1 MNQDSNADSARQATL
16 IAALLDPARFPHPAA
31 SITRLETHISHI
43 LLVGDYAYKIK
54 KPLNLGFLNFTT
66 LERRKYYCENELRL
80 NRRLAPDLYLD
91 CIPIGGSP
99 EDPQLQCDPA
109 EAIEYAVKMVRFPQ
123 ESLLDRQLAAGNLH
137 ADHLDGLAEQLAEFY
152 DSSPRAEMDIPFGM
166 PEQVQKMALENFEQ
180 SRPLLQ
186 DRADL
191 DRLERLERWT
201 LTTYDRLKD
210 TLAGR
215 KREGFI
221 RECHGDLHLG
231 NMILRNGRVRVFDCI
246 EFNEEFRWIDIMNDL
261 AFAYM
266 DLCHRDAAGLARR
279 LLNTYLEF
287 SGDYQG
293 LAVFPYYLVYRAMV
307 RAKISAIRVQQ
318 SDIQDSRRTTL
329 SQECR
334 DYLDLAL
341 TFTRPR
347 TPFLLITHG
356 VSGSGKTYLTS
367 RLLNNLDA
375 IRIRSD
381 VERKRLFGLGPLE
394 SSASAIN
401 QGLYTA
407 EAGARTYNRLYELAE
422 KILDTGYPVMVD
434 ATFLEPEQR
443 QRFRALAGK
452 GEVPFVLLLC
462 RADRRT
468 LRDRVAQ
475 RQVHGQNAT
484 EADIQVLEHQLQ
496 DYTLPGIEEHPLEAE
511 PGDEKA
517 LREAILARVNTQR

>member
-1 MNQDSNADSARQATL
+1 MNQDSNADSARQASL

-54 KPLNLGFLNFTT
+54 KSLNLGFLDFTS
-66 LERRKYYCENELRL
+66 LERRNYYCENELRL

-91 CIPIGGSP
+91 CIPICGSP
-99 EDPQLQCDPA
+99 EDPLLQGDPA

-137 ADHLDGLAEQLAEFY
+137 AAHLDGLAQQLAEFY
-152 DSSPRAEMDIPFGM
+152 ASSARAEIDTPFGM
-166 PEQVQKMALENFEQ
+166 PERVQRMARENFEQ

-186 DRADL
+186 DSTDRDKL
-191 DRLERLERWT
+191 DQLERWT
-201 LTTYDRLKD
+201 QTTYARLKD
-210 TLAGR
+210 TLASR
-215 KREGFI
+215 KPDGFI

-231 NMILRNGRVRVFDCI
+231 NMILWNGQIRVFDCI

-266 DLCHRDAAGLARR
+266 DLCHRHAPGLARH

-287 SGDYQG
+287 SGDYEG

-307 RAKISAIRVQQ
+307 RAKIAAIRLQQ
-318 SDIQDSRRTTL
+318 SDVQCSQHTAI

-341 TFTRPR
+341 VFTRPQ

-356 VSGSGKTYLTS
+356 VSGSGKTYHTS
-367 RLLNNLDA
+367 RLLPILNA

-394 SSASAIN
+394 SSASAVN

-407 EAGARTYNRLYELAE
+407 EASARTYNRLYELSK
-422 KILDTGYPVMVD
+422 KILGTGFPVIVD

-443 QRFRALAGK
+443 RRFRDLARARDI
-452 GEVPFVLLLC
+452 PFVLLLC
-462 RADRRT
+462 RADQQT
-468 LRDRVAQ
+468 LRTRVEQ
-475 RQVHGQNAT
+475 RQTYSKDAA

-496 DYTLPGIEEHPLEAE
+496 DYTPPGIEEHPLEADL
-511 PGDEKA
+511 GEKA
-517 LREAILARVNTQR
+517 LKAILARVHAQMRG